1 MRATMINDC
10 QAAGEPIA
18 IVGSSCR
25 FPGGA
30 TSPSKLWDLLKDPRD
45 VLTEIPDSR
54 FNANAFYHPD
64 GTHHGTS
71 NVCHS
76 YILSEDHRLFD
87 AQFFGTKP
95 VEANSIDPQQR
106 LLLETVYESLESAG
120 IPMETLQGSDTGV
133 YVGLMTNDYA
143 DLLGRDV
150 QNMPTYFAS
159 GTARSILSNRVSY
172 FFNWHGPSMTI
183 DTACSSSLVAV
194 HQGVQS
200 LRTGESKLAVVAGTN
215 LLLGPEQYIAESK
228 LKMLSPTGRSRMWD
242 KDADGY
248 ARGDG
253 VAVAILKPL
262 SAAMADGDHI
272 ECIIRETGINQDGR
286 TKGITMP
293 NPVAQADLIR
303 KTYARAGLDLTKA
316 SDRPQYFEAHGT
328 ANKIKGTPAGDPVE
342 AEAISTAFFGK
353 QANYHRKSDEEDP
366 LYVGSIK
373 TVIGHTEGTA
383 GLAAVLKASL
393 ALQHGVVPPNL
404 LLNKLNPTVR
414 PFYNDLRIL
423 NQAREWPNVPSQTT
437 RRASVNSFGFGG
449 ANAHAI
455 LESYETEMYNALEP
469 ESIELPL
476 TPFNFSASS
485 ERSLAATLDL
495 YSDYIEQHPELNLR
509 DLSWTLN
516 CRRSTLPIRTSIAA
530 SSSTDL
536 VAKLKSAS
544 KAPSEFTLAS
554 KSPNS
559 NHPKLL
565 GIFTGQGAQW
575 ARMGAEMLTGSSL
588 ASDCITRLDS
598 ALQALPQEHRPQWLL
613 RDEILKDVSSSRI
626 GQALFSQTLC
636 TAIQIM
642 FVDLLYAAGILF
654 AAVVGH
660 SSGEI
665 SAAYAAGYL
674 SAEDAIKV
682 AYYRGWS
689 LQYSRD
695 STGIKGAM
703 MAAGTSFE
711 DAQELCESPT
721 LEGRVCVAASNS
733 SASVTLSGNAD
744 AIEEMREIFEDEKK
758 FARLLKVDKAYHSHH
773 MLPCAASYIEALQRC
788 KIKILNRVNAC
799 TTWISS
805 VYGKDI
811 DNVNDSLSD
820 TYWSNNMIN
829 PVLFS
834 QAVSFAVAALGPF
847 NMALEVGPHPALKGP
862 ASQTIQEVSGSE
874 IPYSGTCSRGKDS
887 LQMFSSALGALWT
900 FLGEGVVDF
909 AALDQ
914 KVLPKG
920 RPRRL
925 IKGLPVYAWDHDRI
939 YWHESRLSS
948 EYRAGN
954 GKFHHLLGVKCPDGT
969 QKEIRWRNFLHTR
982 EIPWLH
988 HHQVQGQIVFPAAG
1002 YISAALE
1009 IVVERFGLDSIKL
1022 VNFQNF
1028 IIGQALVLEENTG
1041 VEVIY
1046 TLTISDISNTRMAAS
1061 FNCYSDANKG
1071 TSGMSLHA
1079 STQIQVE
1086 LGDLDHEDLPL
1097 GSGPRDSFLEV
1108 ETDRFYD
1115 FVSQL
1120 GFGYTGPFR
1129 ALFSL
1134 ERKMDE
1140 ATGTIAVPVLDDENS
1155 YLLAHPGSL
1164 DAAIQA
1170 IMLAY
1175 SFPGDGRLRTLY
1187 LPTRIDSIRINP
1199 GTCKKLARPGSQLPF
1214 YSSVG
1219 KTRFSELSGD
1229 VDIYSSDG
1237 KYTMIQLQGLHTTP
1251 LTPLSAATDI
1261 PMFTEIQWAPEQPAA
1276 CDFKPDQSTADDL
1289 FLSLDIERV
1298 AHFYLKTL
1306 SQSIDSSAISEAVSY
1321 HGHLLSYA
1329 SHCASLVKS
1338 GNHTYD
1344 DSDWSMDTTLQISEI
1359 INRYPESIDMKVMR
1373 IVGENL
1379 TSVIRGEES
1388 LLDFLMKDN
1397 LLSQFYTQT
1406 MGIQSSLKHAS
1417 EIASQISHRFPHINV
1432 LEIGAGA
1439 GETTKYILDGM
1450 QKAFASYTFTDF
1462 RDSQF
1467 DQAQEEFQNQSK
1479 MLYKLLDIEQDFNKQ
1494 GFVEESFD
1502 LVVASLALYATENLE
1517 STLAKVRRL
1526 IRPGGYLMLLEVT
1539 NPSMMRFGLVL
1550 GGLPTWWMGYSEGRT
1565 LSPCV
1570 STSEWDRIMAKTG
1583 FSGNELP
1590 VSRNDSFTNP
1600 FSVMLTQAVDKRVS
1614 FLRDPLALTHETLG
1628 AETLTIV
1635 GGNSSFTTSLVLNVK
1650 EAVHR
1655 HYGKIR
1661 LFTSFADIP
1670 LGDVPVLG
1678 SVLCVSELDES
1689 VLVSMTPHK
1698 MKAFKE
1704 LFQQS
1709 KNILW
1714 VGWGAQGENPFGN
1727 MFTGVQRTLHVEM
1740 PHLRVQFMNLHSPEE
1755 GKPEFI
1761 AQKILQLEASG
1772 LWEQKGQ
1779 LQDMLWY
1786 TEPEIT
1792 LQDGRFLIPRI
1803 KFHSVR
1809 NDRYNS
1815 SKRLIIKKAD
1825 RDSIVTIR
1833 KPDSYYHVQEGEFR
1847 RRAGVTGEVDVD
1859 VRHSL
1864 LQPIKAHNEDWL
1876 FLVAGKMHN
1885 TNCEVITLS
1894 RALDSRISV
1903 PESWIIRCGES
1914 ENESSQSMLGLY
1926 NILLGHAIFDNVL
1939 PGCSVLILEPD
1950 FSVAAS
1956 LTRYASR
1963 RGIQIVLVTSKN
1975 KLCSLPWIY
1984 IHRNS
1989 TRRDIVNKIPL
2000 NTVRALNIGANDHI
2014 LSIVRES
2021 LPAHCKFQVEI
2032 DIMLP
2037 GLQNSS
2043 NIDVHEDCVAMA
2055 LKSTWAKFQAETWL
2069 VNMNRIQTLSLRD
2082 LMETQ
2087 LQPGQ
2092 QALIEW
2098 EADLPQQVFPA
2109 TKVVKFSKNKTYWLI
2124 GLTGGLGLSL
2134 CQWMAEQGACYIAL
2148 SSRNPKVDEKCILD
2162 MASKGCTIRVFAN
2175 DITDRDSVKNTYN
2188 QITSIMPA
2196 IAGVAQGAM
2205 VLQDTMFQD
2214 LDIPRL
2220 EKVLK
2225 PKVQGSILLDELFS
2239 ENTLDFMIFFSSM
2252 AAITGNPGQIAYNAA
2267 NMFMASLAANRR
2279 SRGLAGYAINIG
2291 AIIGNG
2297 YVTRELNMDQ
2307 QSYLYRVG
2315 HTLISEQDF
2324 REVFAEGIFSC
2335 RERTGSA
2342 QLCSS
2347 LRIDDDES
2355 KNWVANPMFQHLITK
2370 SDSLI
2375 TSDKKSKAGAMV
2387 KVRLLEATSKEE
2399 TLEILIDVFV
2409 PKLRSALQIDAD
2421 KPILHLSPNELGLD
2435 SLNAV
2440 DIRSW
2445 FLKEIG
2451 VDMPV
2456 LKIFNAASIQDLL
2469 ESSITLIPEALVP
2482 NLSGDNADTTPTDLP
2497 STAYSPPQTS
2507 PQEPDT
2513 PRFSSRSDS
2522 SQESK
2527 TFNLEYLAS
2536 HGSASGSSAAL
2547 LNTGDSSS
2555 EQNDDTSSASSL
2567 DDVMEMKSEGYRD
2580 IQRTVPMSY
2589 GQSRF
2594 YFLKSFIEE
2603 KTAFNVTPVF
2613 ELTGKLRVEDFARAV
2628 ETVAHRHEALRTFY
2642 FTGEDKQPMQSVLS
2656 ESLVRL
2662 ERILITDI
2670 ADVDAAKERM
2680 KSHVFDVAEGD
2691 VLRIQLLS
2699 LRPDKHWLIV
2709 GFDHINMD
2717 GISFEVFW
2725 SDLEQAYN
2733 GATLSQHVLQ
2743 YPDYALRQQR
2753 EYEDGAWEGSLKYW
2767 RQEFKEIPPV
2777 APLLSFS
2784 RQPIRPSNS
2793 AFGSHEAHMRLDKE
2807 ISDDIKKCASMF
2819 KVTPYHF
2826 HLALWQIFI
2835 LRLYNVDD
2843 MCIGLGDGNRT
2854 DPDVQQSIG
2863 LFLNLVPIRFRR
2875 KDSASFGETLK
2886 ETRLNSQNAFSNA
2899 HVPLSVILSELNVP
2913 RSTSHSPLFQVSFNY
2928 RPGIS
2933 DSRRFCGCTA
2943 KGALLTAGGI
2953 SYDLHLDVVDVGG
2966 GETSVYMLVQEYLY
2980 EKEHADLLLRGFH
2993 SLLKAFIQNPAT
3005 KISWPP
3011 LFSYVD
3017 IENALFAG
3025 RGLEAKNP
3033 WPSTIVQRIDEI
3045 SSSYSDCVALRDP
3058 GVVELT
3064 YSQLSRRINQ
3074 IANQLLHSGITS
3086 GDIVGVFQS
3095 PSIDWVC
3102 SMMAVWR
3109 VGAAYLPL
3117 DKKVGIDRLGTIA
3130 STTSLSAILADV
3142 STITDAHLLNVSA
3155 KILEI
3160 SGSLGENDQFVNNF
3174 AMPTDTAVI
3183 MFTSG
3188 STGVPKGMMISHA
3201 EYSNQVSTISTEWGI
3216 REGVETILHQ
3226 SSYAWDMSIC
3236 QILVAL
3242 SNGSTLVIANAEQ
3255 RLHPGS
3261 LTSIIQSEN
3270 VTTTLATPTE
3280 YLSWFAHGRSQ
3291 LKGSSWAKAISGGE
3305 MVSKGLIQ
3313 EFQSVD
3319 RPSLKLINAYGPA
3332 EATFACSSAEIPY
3345 GDIDPFYA
3353 DTIIGLRTL
3362 TNNSVYIVD
3371 ESLNPLPLGFPG
3383 EVVIGGA
3390 GVVRGYLESAK
3401 TAERFM
3407 SDNHSSPFFRE
3418 KGWSRIHRTGDRAR
3432 LTRDGGLILMGR
3444 ISGDTEIKL
3453 NGIRMNVEE
3462 IESAI
3467 VQASRERVLQA
3478 VVSPRS
3484 STEDDSRKFIVAF
3497 VVIADSDT
3505 IENQGDFVEQLA
3517 RDLDLPQYM
3526 RPAAIIPIDRI
3537 PQNSSGKVDRFAVN
3551 KLPIPQIS
3559 SGDAKSQ
3566 NLAPLEQCLRELWQ
3580 ETFPRDLASRH
3591 SIQPNSDYFHTGGGS
3606 LSLVNLQAL
3615 LKERL
3620 GVSVSLPQLFE
3631 SSTLKGMAAL
3641 ISNSSGSDGAVSIN
3655 WDEEIE
3661 NILTSSQQASVYIDS
3676 IRKPTGPS
3684 VVVLTGATGFIGKE
3698 IVRHLLDDDT
3708 IQVIHCLA
3716 VRKPQDLLPSIFSH
3730 PKVHVHSGD
3739 LGAPLLGL
3747 SEADVASIFSQA
3759 DVVIHNGADVSFM
3772 KTYQSLK
3779 LINVASTKELL
3790 MLSLPRKVPFH
3801 FVSSAS
3807 VTRLASQES
3816 FGETSLASHPPPT
3829 IPNDG
3834 YMAAKWVCEV
3844 YLERASQRF
3853 GIPVWI
3859 HRPSSV
3865 QGKDAPEL
3873 DLISN
3878 IMEYSQITKTIPD
3891 TKAWPGGFDM
3901 VTVESVAS
3909 QIRDA
3914 VRLSGSSEAGQGVH
3928 FLFESG
3934 DLELNHEEVQTIM
3947 ESGTGEQFQTVP
3959 VAEWVDLAEDAGM
3972 SSLLGMF
3979 LREAKDGQVLLP
3991 KLIKSGS

>member
-1 MRATMINDC
+1 MRATTMNDC
-10 QAAGEPIA
+10 PTAGEPIA

-30 TSPSKLWDLLKDPRD
+30 TSPSKLWDLLKDPQD

-54 FNANAFYHPD
+54 FNPNAFYHPD

-71 NVCHS
+71 NVRHS
-76 YILSEDHRLFD
+76 YVLSEDHRLFD

-120 IPMETLQGSDTGV
+120 IPMEALQGSDTSV

-183 DTACSSSLVAV
+183 DTACSSSLVAM

-200 LRTGESKLAVVAGTN
+200 LRAGESKVAVVAGTN

-228 LKMLSPTGRSRMWD
+228 LKMLSATGRSRMWD

-253 VAVAILKPL
+253 IAVAILKPL
-262 SAAMADGDHI
+262 SAALADGDHI
-272 ECIIRETGINQDGR
+272 ECIIRETGINQDGK

-328 ANKIKGTPAGDPVE
+328 GTPAGDPVE

-353 QANYHRKSDEEDP
+353 QANYHPKSDQEDP

-404 LLNKLNPTVR
+404 LLNELNPTVK

-423 NQAREWPNVPSQTT
+423 NQARNWPSMPDQTT

-455 LESYETEMYNALEP
+455 LESHQIKMDDLESPETI
-469 ESIELPL
+469 ESPS

-495 YSDYIEQHPELNLR
+495 YSDYIEQHPDLNLR

-516 CRRSTLPIRTSIAA
+516 CRRSTLPVRTSIAA
-530 SSSTDL
+530 SNASDL
-536 VAKLKSAS
+536 VAKLRSAAR
-544 KAPSEFTLAS
+544 APSEFTPAS

-559 NHPKLL
+559 KHPKIL

-575 ARMGAEMLTGSSL
+575 AGMGAELLTGSSL
-588 ASDCITRLDS
+588 ASDCIANLDS
-598 ALQALPQEHRPQWLL
+598 ALQALPQEHRPEWLL
-613 RDEILKDVSSSRI
+613 RDEILKYASSSRI

-642 FVDLLYAAGILF
+642 FIDLLYAAGIVF

-674 SAEDAIKV
+674 SAEDAIKI

-689 LQYSRD
+689 LQFSRD

-703 MAAGTSFE
+703 MAAGTSFQ
-711 DAQELCESPT
+711 DAEELCESPT

-733 SASVTLSGNAD
+733 SASVTLSGDAD
-744 AIEEMREIFEDEKK
+744 AIEEMKEIFEDEKK

-773 MLPCAASYIEALQRC
+773 MLPCAAPYIEALQAC
-788 KIKILNRVNAC
+788 KIKILNRVNAR

-811 DNVNDSLSD
+811 DNVNDSVAD

-834 QAVSFAVAALGPF
+834 QAVSFAVGALGPF

-862 ASQTIQEVSGSE
+862 ASQTIQEVSGNE

-887 LQMFSSALGALWT
+887 LHTFSSALGALWT
-900 FLGEGVVDF
+900 FLGERVVDF
-909 AALDQ
+909 AAFDQ
-914 KVLPKG
+914 KALPSG

-925 IKGLPVYAWDHDRI
+925 IKGLPVYSWDHDRI
-939 YWHESRLSS
+939 YWHESRVSS

-954 GKFHHLLGVKCPDGT
+954 GKFHHLLGVKCADGT

-982 EIPWLH
+982 EIPWLS

-1009 IVVERFGLDSIKL
+1009 VIVERFGLNSIKL
-1022 VNFQNF
+1022 VDFQNF

-1046 TLTISDISNTRMAAS
+1046 TITITDISNTKVAAS

-1079 STQIQVE
+1079 SSQILVE
-1086 LGDLDHEDLPL
+1086 LGDPDDEDLPL
-1097 GSGPRDSFLEV
+1097 ASGLRDSYLEV

-1129 ALFSL
+1129 ALSGL

-1140 ATGTIAVPVLDDENS
+1140 ATGTIAVPVLDDNDS
-1155 YLLAHPGSL
+1155 HLLAHPGSL

-1199 GTCKKLARPGSQLPF
+1199 ATCKNLARPGSQLPF
-1214 YSSVG
+1214 YSSVANA
-1219 KTRFSELSGD
+1219 RFAKLSGD
-1229 VDIYSSDG
+1229 VDIYSPDG

-1251 LTPLSAATDI
+1251 LTPLSSATDV
-1261 PMFTEIQWAPEQPAA
+1261 PMFTEIQWAPEQPAE
-1276 CDFKPDQSTADDL
+1276 CDFESDKLTPDDSS
-1289 FLSLDIERV
+1289 LSLDIERV
-1298 AHFYLKTL
+1298 AHFYLKSL
-1306 SQSIDSSAISEAVSY
+1306 SHSIDASGTSEPVSY
-1321 HGHLLSYA
+1321 HGHLISYA
-1329 SHCASLVKS
+1329 SHCASLVES
-1338 GNHTYD
+1338 GNHPYAQ
-1344 DSDWSMDTTLQISEI
+1344 SDWSNDTTSDISKI
-1359 INRYPESIDMKVMR
+1359 INRYPQSIDMKVMR
-1373 IVGENL
+1373 MVGESL
-1379 TSVIRGEES
+1379 SSVVRGEEN
-1388 LLDFLMKDN
+1388 LLDILMNDN

-1406 MGIQSSLKHAS
+1406 MGIQSCLNQAS
-1417 EIASQISHRFPHINV
+1417 QIAFQISHRFPHINV

-1439 GETTKYILDGM
+1439 GETTQYILDGM
-1450 QKAFASYTFTDF
+1450 QTAFASYTFTDF

-1467 DQAQEEFQNQSK
+1467 DQAQENFQHQSK
-1479 MLYKLLDIEQDFNKQ
+1479 MTYKVLDIEQDFTGR

-1502 LVVASLALYATENLE
+1502 LVVASLALYATANLE
-1517 STLAKVRRL
+1517 NTLANVRRL
-1526 IRPGGYLMLLEVT
+1526 IKPGGYLMLLEVT
-1539 NPSMMRFGLVL
+1539 NPATMRFGLVL
-1550 GGLPTWWMGYSEGRT
+1550 GGLPAWWMGYSEGRT
-1565 LSPCV
+1565 LSPCI
-1570 STSEWDRIMAKTG
+1570 STSEWDSIMTKTG

-1590 VSRNDSFTNP
+1590 TPRNDSFTNP
-1600 FSVMLTQAVDKRVS
+1600 FSVMLTQAVDKRVN
-1614 FLRDPLALTHETLG
+1614 FLRDPLALTHEILG

-1635 GGNSSFTTSLVLNVK
+1635 GGSSSLTTSLVLNVR
-1650 EAVHR
+1650 EAVHH
-1655 HYGKIR
+1655 HYAKIK
-1661 LFTSFADIP
+1661 LFSSFADIP
-1670 LGDVPVLG
+1670 LGELPVLG

-1740 PHLRVQFMNLHSPEE
+1740 PHLRVQFMNLHSFGE
-1755 GKPEFI
+1755 GKPEII
-1761 AQKILQLEASG
+1761 AQKLLQLEASG

-1779 LQDMLWY
+1779 LQDVLWY

-1792 LQDGRFLIPRI
+1792 LQDGKFFIPRI
-1803 KFHSVR
+1803 KFHSAR

-1815 SKRLIIKKAD
+1815 SKRLIVKNTD

-1833 KPDSYYHVQEGEFR
+1833 KPDSYYRVQEGKFQK
-1847 RRAGVTGEVDVD
+1847 RAGVTDTVDVQ

-1864 LQPIKAHNEDWL
+1864 LQPVKANNGDSL
-1876 FLVAGKMHN
+1876 FLVAGKICK
-1885 TNCEVITLS
+1885 TNSEVITLS
-1894 RALDSRISV
+1894 RVLDSRISV
-1903 PESWIIRCGES
+1903 PESWILRCGES
-1914 ENESSQSMLGLY
+1914 ENVTPQSMLGLY
-1926 NILLGHAIFDNVL
+1926 NIFLAHSIFDNVL
-1939 PGCSVLILEPD
+1939 PGSSVVILEPD

-1956 LTRYASR
+1956 LTQYASR
-1963 RGIQIVLVTSKN
+1963 RGIQLVLVTSKN
-1975 KLCSLPWIY
+1975 KLCSSPWVY

-1989 TRRDIVNKIPL
+1989 TRRDILKRIPL
-2000 NTVRALNIGANDHI
+2000 NTVRALNIGAEDHV
-2014 LSIVRES
+2014 LSIVREG
-2021 LPAHCKFQVEI
+2021 LPAHCRLQDEV
-2032 DIMLP
+2032 DIVIP
-2037 GLQNSS
+2037 GLHSSS
-2043 NIDVHEDCVAMA
+2043 NAEGHQDCVSMA
-2055 LKSTWAKFQAETWL
+2055 LKSAWATFQAETSL

-2087 LQPGQ
+2087 AQPAKQ
-2092 QALIEW
+2092 TLIEW

-2109 TKVVKFSKNKTYWLI
+2109 TKTVTFSKNKTYWLI

-2148 SSRNPKVDEKCILD
+2148 SSRNPKVDEKWILD
-2162 MASKGCTIRVFAN
+2162 MAAKGCTVRVFAN

-2188 QITSIMPA
+2188 NITSSMPA
-2196 IAGVAQGAM
+2196 VAGVAQGAM

-2239 ENTLDFMIFFSSM
+2239 EDTLDFMIFFSSM

-2279 SRGLAGYAINIG
+2279 NRGLAGYAINIG

-2315 HTLISEQDF
+2315 HTLMSEQDF

-2335 RERTGSA
+2335 RDRTGSS

-2387 KVRLLEATSKEE
+2387 QVRLLETTSRDE
-2399 TLEILIDVFV
+2399 TLEILIDAFV
-2409 PKLRSALQIDAD
+2409 PKLRSALQIDAG

-2469 ESSITLIPEALVP
+2469 ESSITLIPESLVP
-2482 NLSGDNADTTPTDLP
+2482 NLNENNEDTTPKDLP

-2507 PQEPDT
+2507 SQEPDT
-2513 PRFSSRSDS
+2513 PRSTSSSDS

-2527 TFNLEYLAS
+2527 TFHIEYLAS
-2536 HGSASGSSAAL
+2536 HAGASGSSAAS

-2555 EQNDDTSSASSL
+2555 ERNDDSSSASSL
-2567 DDVMEMKSEGYRD
+2567 DEFMDIKSEPDRD
-2580 IQRTVPMSY
+2580 IERTVPMSY

-2594 YFLKSFIEE
+2594 YFLKSFIED

-2613 ELTGKLRVEDFARAV
+2613 ELTGKLPVEDFARAV
-2628 ETVAHRHEALRTFY
+2628 ETVAQRHEALRTFY

-2656 ESLVRL
+2656 KSLVRL
-2662 ERILITDI
+2662 ERLLITDI
-2670 ADVDAAKERM
+2670 TDVDAAKERM

-2733 GATLSQHVLQ
+2733 GAALSQHVLQ
-2743 YPDYALRQQR
+2743 YPDYALRQRR
-2753 EYEDGAWEGSLKYW
+2753 EYEEGAWEESLKYW
-2767 RQEFKEIPPV
+2767 RREFKEIPPV
-2777 APLLSFS
+2777 APLLPFS

-2826 HLALWQIFI
+2826 HLALWQIYI
-2835 LRLYNVDD
+2835 LRLFNVDD
-2843 MCIGLGDGNRT
+2843 ICIGLGDGNRT

-2863 LFLNLVPIRFRR
+2863 LFLNLVPIRFHR
-2875 KDSASFGETLK
+2875 KDSASFGEALK

-2899 HVPLSVILSELNVP
+2899 HVPLSIILSELNVP

-2933 DSRRFCGCTA
+2933 DSRKFCGCIA
-2943 KGALLTAGGI
+2943 KGSLLTAGGI
-2953 SYDLHLDVVDVGG
+2953 SYDLHLDIVDVGG
-2966 GETSVYMLVQEYLY
+2966 GETSVYLLVQKYLY

-2993 SLLKAFIQNPAT
+2993 SLLKAFVQNPAT
-3005 KISWPP
+3005 RISWPP
-3011 LFSYVD
+3011 LFSDDD
-3017 IENALFAG
+3017 IENALVAG
-3025 RGLEAKNP
+3025 RGFETENT

-3045 SSSYSDCVALRDP
+3045 SSLYSDRVALREP
-3058 GVVELT
+3058 GGVELT
-3064 YSQLSRRINQ
+3064 YSQLSRRVNQ
-3074 IANQLLHSGITS
+3074 IANQLLHGGVTS
-3086 GDIVGVFQS
+3086 GGIVGVFQS
-3095 PSIDWVC
+3095 PSVDWVC
-3102 SMMAVWR
+3102 SMMAAWR

-3117 DKKVGIDRLGTIA
+3117 DRKVGIDRLATIA
-3130 STTSLSAILADV
+3130 STTSLSAILADIF
-3142 STITDAHLLNVSA
+3142 TISDAYLLDGSA
-3155 KILEI
+3155 KILDV
-3160 SGSLGENDQFVNNF
+3160 STSLKESDKSVKNV
-3174 AMPTDTAVI
+3174 AVPMDTAVI
-3183 MFTSG
+3183 MYTSG

-3201 EYSNQVSTISTEWGI
+3201 EYSNQVSTVSAEWGI
-3216 REGVETILHQ
+3216 REGEETILHQ

-3242 SNGSTLVIANAEQ
+3242 CNGGTLVIANAEQ
-3255 RLHPGS
+3255 RLHPGT
-3261 LTSIIQSEN
+3261 LTSIIQSEK

-3291 LKGSSWAKAISGGE
+3291 LKESIWTKAISGGE
-3305 MVSKGLIQ
+3305 MVSKGLVQ
-3313 EFQSVD
+3313 EFQSAD
-3319 RPSLKLINAYGPA
+3319 RPILKLINAYGPA

-3345 GDIDPFYA
+3345 VDMDPYSE
-3353 DTIIGLRTL
+3353 DNTIGLRTL
-3362 TNNSVYIVD
+3362 ANNSVYIVD
-3371 ESLNPLPLGFPG
+3371 EGLNPVPLGVPG

-3390 GVVRGYLESAK
+3390 GVVKGYLDSEK
-3401 TAERFM
+3401 TAERFLG
-3407 SDNHSSPFFRE
+3407 DKHSSLFFQE
-3418 KGWSRIHRTGDRAR
+3418 KGWSKIHRTGDRAR
-3432 LTRDGGLILMGR
+3432 LTQDGGLILMGR

-3467 VQASRERVLQA
+3467 VQASGERVLQA

-3484 STEDDSRKFIVAF
+3484 SAEEDSRKFIVAF
-3497 VVIADSDT
+3497 VVLADGDT
-3505 IENQGDFVEQLA
+3505 IENQGSFVEQLA
-3517 RDLDLPQYM
+3517 RDLSLPQYM
-3526 RPAAIIPIDRI
+3526 RPAAIIPIDSI

-3551 KLPIPQIS
+3551 KLPIPQIANN
-3559 SGDAKSQ
+3559 DANTQ
-3566 NLAPLEQCLRELWQ
+3566 NLAPLEQSLRELWQ

-3591 SIQPNSDYFHTGGGS
+3591 DIQSNSDYFHTGGSS
-3606 LSLVNLQAL
+3606 LSLVNLQSL
-3615 LKERL
+3615 VKERL
-3620 GVSVSLPQLFE
+3620 GISISLPQLFE
-3631 SSTLKGMAAL
+3631 SSTLQGMAAL
-3641 ISNSSGSDGAVSIN
+3641 INNSSKTDGAVSIN

-3661 NILTSSQQASVYIDS
+3661 NILTSSQEPSVYINN
-3676 IRKPTGPS
+3676 IRKPTGAS

-3698 IVRHLLDDDT
+3698 IVRNLLDDDT
-3708 IQVIHCLA
+3708 IQAIHCLA
-3716 VRKPQDLLPSIFSH
+3716 VRKPQVLLPSIFSH

-3739 LGAPLLGL
+3739 LGAHRLGL
-3747 SEADVASIFSQA
+3747 SETDAASIFTQA
-3759 DVVIHNGADVSFM
+3759 DVIIHNGADVSFM

-3779 LINVASTKELL
+3779 LTNVASTKELL
-3790 MLSLPRKVPFH
+3790 SLSLPRKIPFH

-3816 FGETSLASHPPPT
+3816 FGETSLASYPPPT

-3865 QGKDAPEL
+3865 QGNDAPEL

-3878 IMEYSQITKTIPD
+3878 IMKYCQKTKTIPD
-3891 TKAWPGGFDM
+3891 PKAWPGGFDM

-3914 VRLSGSSEAGQGVH
+3914 VRLSGSSERSQGVH
-3928 FLFESG
+3928 FLYESG
-3934 DLELNHEEVQTIM
+3934 DLELNHEEVQAVM
-3947 ESGTGEQFQTVP
+3947 EAGTGERFAVVP
-3959 VAEWVDLAEDAGM
+3959 VAEWVDLAENAGM
-3972 SSLLGMF
+3972 SPLLGIF
-3979 LREAKDGQVLLP
+3979 LREAKDSQVLLP
-3991 KLIKSGS
+3991 KLIKSER